1 MDSESGAVLENGNGI
16 VEESSPMDNGVVE
29 ETSPMENVVLNINKE
44 NENADNDVDMSQVNG
59 VSEDASQIEGINSSG
74 EEVESSKTVSITKGS
89 NTLKKP
95 GSGRDNGL
103 KNTKTPKD
111 QANGKVPISFS
122 RTQRPSMSQS
132 LSFPSRGMLTI
143 GLKKSFDVKSV
154 KLDSKHTRANDTE
167 SEASVSNGHAT
178 SSTSRVNNLN
188 RKASNGVSSVDA
200 KSNGGGFSA
209 RRTTLTSASSIRR
222 SVVSKSVSLDATGS
236 RPQPKEHPSNG
247 QDLKLMKQALPV
259 KHDEDAQSTTSSTTP
274 RGIRKSTGSGF
285 AFRLDERAE
294 KRKEFFSKLEEKI
307 HAKELEKNNLQEKT
321 KESQEAEIK
330 QLRKSLTFK
339 ATPMPCFYKEPPPK
353 VELKKIPTTRAVSPK
368 LGRHKSSADN
378 HSEGSCQSPRPDLEA
393 KKSARGATNTTGDS
407 TGLKKPVRKSISKL
421 SSLKS
426 ADTKTE
432 VKPLKSKPKT
442 IEAEHD
448 SQEACIG
455 ETEEDQNK
463 PIDSSLRI
471 EATAGKGSIE
481 NSAEN
486 DVSMLL
492 PDSGITS
499 DEVVKG

>member
-188 RKASNGVSSVDA
+188 RKASNG
-200 KSNGGGFSA
+200 
-209 RRTTLTSASSIRR
+209 
-222 SVVSKSVSLDATGS
+222 VSKSVSLDATGS